1 MFLQKGYAWVYGCAI
16 LSCLVL
22 SCLAQ
27 PARKPSN
34 KQASKQ
40 ASKPTSLY
48 SYAYPTKEPLSS
60 PAARLSP
67 HLHARMSHN
76 FCLLGLL
83 DSFIV
88 KSSFCSGFL
97 PRFLPGLL
105 LALDR
110 PAGLRGMGRELVTS
124 GLMLMSLGLRD
135 VPVPPPSPP
144 LRLDRETGGASPF
157 RSMTSSSPWQKVAP
171 PSPWVANIFALRV
184 HVGGRGGVVPV
195 YIYIDSVQL

>member
-1 MFLQKGYAWVYGCAI
+1 MAFQGWAPVHYHHYRVPLLLCARSLLLRTMQAI
-16 LSCLVL
+16 
-22 SCLAQ
+22 Q
-27 PARKPSN
+27 
-34 KQASKQ
+34 QASQQ
-40 ASKPTSLY
+40 ANLPY

-110 PAGLRGMGRELVTS
+110 PAGLRG
-124 GLMLMSLGLRD
+124 RD
-135 VPVPPPSPP
+135 GPRTPQ
-144 LRLDRETGGASPF
+144 A
-157 RSMTSSSPWQKVAP
+157 
-171 PSPWVANIFALRV
+171 
-184 HVGGRGGVVPV
+184 
-195 YIYIDSVQL
+195 